1 MLIAG
6 FMQSTQNVYK
16 IKKREIMTVFINKKF
31 ETVDDGIENLI
42 AAAIHDYASQSYRSS
57 EKMNKEFADG
67 FVVKKGK
74 KYIKILTNNGGSAWG
89 FIVKTDTDNTAPNM
103 PNNIAWVDKEAG
115 IVPLSSLIFT
125 KALPNLLDVSNAII
139 GPIIIAGTDI
149 NIPSTNANMPI

>member
-1 MLIAG
+1 
-6 FMQSTQNVYK
+6 MQSTQNVYK

-42 AAAIHDYASQSYRSS
+42 AAAIHDYSSQSYRSS

-89 FIVKTDTDNTAPNM
+89 FVVNTDD
-103 PNNIAWVDKEAG
+103 DKLFKRGDLLMCAG
-115 IVPLSSLIFT
+115 WAKPARNKPRGNVLEGGYGIEWT
-125 KALPNLLDVSNAII
+125 
-139 GPIIIAGTDI
+139 GPQYL
-149 NIPSTNANMPI
+149 